1 MINVRAVTVTAFAF
15 TVAMI
20 GTTIPTAL
28 YPIYSDRL
36 GFTSLTVTVL
46 FAVYAVGVFTA
57 LLLFG
62 RVSDQVGRRPVL
74 IAALVFAVLSAA
86 VFLVPPSL
94 VTLIVGRLLSGVSA
108 GLMTGT
114 GTAAIIDL
122 YPVGRRATAG
132 VLAVAVNSG
141 GLGLGNLF
149 GGVVA
154 DLSASPLVVPF
165 AIHLGLTLLAM
176 VGLLVFGVDDRR
188 RGGLV
193 LRLERLTVP
202 REIRGAFARG
212 TLSAGAGFASS
223 GVLTATTGLF
233 LVRYLGI
240 SSHSAIGA
248 IVCLIFTCVALGQ
261 LLTRRIPS
269 RWAMPGACGVLVLSA
284 GLLAWALAG
293 EVLAPLIASAVAV
306 GLGCGVCMNVGLS
319 TTVER
324 VPASLRGG
332 VSSAFFAVIYM
343 MLAFPAVGVGLLA
356 IPLGLREAGLVFA
369 GVVALLAAAVGAS
382 DLRASA
388 QSHP

>member
-1 MINVRAVTVTAFAF
+1 MMDRRAVAVTAFAF

-36 GFTSLTVTVL
+36 GFSSLTVTVL
-46 FAVYAVGVFTA
+46 FGVYACGVFGA
-57 LLLFG
+57 LLMFG
-62 RVSDQVGRRPVL
+62 RLSDQIGRRPVL
-74 IAALVFAVLSAA
+74 MAALVFAVLSAA
-86 VFLVPPSL
+86 VFLIPPSL
-94 VTLIVGRLLSGVSA
+94 ASLIVGRLLSGVSA
-108 GLMTGT
+108 GLMTGA

-122 YPVGRRATAG
+122 YPVARRASAG
-132 VLAVAVNSG
+132 VLAVAANSG

-154 DLSASPLVVPF
+154 DLSSSPLVVPF
-165 AIHLGLTLLAM
+165 AIHLALALVAM
-176 VGLLVFGVDDRR
+176 VGLRLFGVDDRR
-188 RGGLV
+188 RGGFV
-193 LRLERLTVP
+193 FRIERLAVP

-240 SSHSAIGA
+240 ASHTAIGA

-261 LLTRRIPS
+261 LLTKRVPP

-293 EVLAPLIASAVAV
+293 EILIPLIAAAIAV

-332 VSSAFFAVIYM
+332 VSSAFFAVIYV

-369 GVVALLAAAVGAS
+369 GVVALLAAAVGAA

-388 QSHP
+388 RSHP